1 MKDRTVQKRALGAS
15 QLTSAVRRH
24 WKVALLV
31 AAAMAGQTLLT
42 LAQPWPLRALIDHVV
57 QNPSNTNDLMSR
69 YSLTEFILVSIRGFF
84 HEDLYHFLFQGIFLL
99 ALIYCGNALLLYVQN
114 TALAT
119 LGQRVVLTIR
129 ERLFSHLVSLPH
141 GFFEK
146 ARTGDLTSR
155 ISKDTADAQDILES
169 LLTVLIRSL
178 PTVVGILVVSF
189 VMDWIY
195 ALTFVMVIPVVYWAN
210 VFFSRRTRE
219 AVRRQRRIEGA
230 LASSVQETF
239 YYHKAVTSLSL
250 ENEVV
255 DDFLEGGR
263 ESAQQ
268 AVRAGRYQGMLTA
281 SMDML
286 VGATSLLVLFV
297 GILRIIHGCLTVG
310 QLMVFLSYLNS
321 LFKPIREM
329 SKFAGRWAKSSAALE
344 RIEEIMALNPAEMGA
359 CDVPHAVPAPRFR
372 GHVQFR
378 DVWFG
383 YDKDRPLLRGFEMA
397 VAAGERVA
405 LVGDSGSGK
414 STLLH
419 LLMRLYDPDRGAVL
433 VDGRDIREFTLAS
446 LRNQMAVVLQD
457 SYIFRMSVRDNI
469 AMAKPGATEDEV
481 VAAARAAGAHEFIL
495 GLSQGYDTQLG
506 EGGGGLSG
514 GQKRRLAIARAILR
528 DAPIVVLDEPT
539 VGLDAASEK
548 RVMASIQRLTRGRT
562 TFMVTHQLA
571 TIMDFDRI
579 VVLSGG
585 EVVESG
591 RHEDLVQAGGLYQ
604 RLWESQRA
612 EEESP
617 LPAGSQEI
625 LEA

>member
-1 MKDRTVQKRALGAS
+1 
-15 QLTSAVRRH
+15 VRRH
-24 WKVALLV
+24 WKAALLV

-42 LAQPWPLRALIDHVV
+42 LAQPWPLRSMIDHVV
-57 QNPSNTNDLMSR
+57 KNPAEAHDLAAR
-69 YSLTEFILVSIRGFF
+69 YNLMEFILVSVRGFVQ
-84 HEDLYHFLFQGIFLL
+84 EDRFHFLFQGIFLL

-114 TALAT
+114 TALAS

-129 ERLFSHLVSLPH
+129 ERLFSHLVALPH
-141 GFFEK
+141 NYFEK

-169 LLTVLIRSL
+169 ILTVLIRSL
-178 PTVVGILVVSF
+178 PTIVGILVVSF
-189 VMDWIY
+189 TMDWIY
-195 ALTFVMVIPVVYWAN
+195 ALTFLMVIPVVYWAN

-219 AVRRQRRIEGA
+219 AVRKQRRIEGA
-230 LASSVQETF
+230 LASNVQEAF

-250 ENEVV
+250 ENEIV
-255 DDFLEGGR
+255 DEFLEGGR
-263 ESAQQ
+263 ESAEH
-268 AVRAGRYQGMLTA
+268 AVRAGRFQGMLTA

-321 LFKPIREM
+321 LFKPIREL
-329 SKFAGRWAKSSAALE
+329 SKFASRWAKSAAALE
-344 RIEEIMALNPAEMGA
+344 RIEEIMALNPLEVGA
-359 CDVPHAVPAPRFR
+359 SDLPHAVPAPRFR
-372 GHVQFR
+372 GHVEFR

-383 YDKDRPLLRGFEMA
+383 YEKDHPILRDFRLA
-397 VAAGERVA
+397 AAAGERVA

-414 STLLH
+414 STILH
-419 LLMRLYDPDRGAVL
+419 LLMRLYDPDRGTVAI
-433 VDGRDIREFTLAS
+433 DGRDIRDFTLAS
-446 LRNQMAVVLQD
+446 LRGQMAVVLQD
-457 SYIFRMSVRDNI
+457 SYIFRMSVRENI
-469 AMAKPGATEDEV
+469 AMAKPGASEEEIT
-481 VAAARAAGAHEFIL
+481 AAARAAGAHDFIQRL
-495 GLSQGYDTQLG
+495 PQGYDTQLG

-528 DAPIVVLDEPT
+528 DAPIVILDEPT

-548 RVMASIQRLTRGRT
+548 RVMEAIGRLTRGRT

-585 EVVESG
+585 KVVESG
-591 RHEDLVQAGGLYQ
+591 RHEDLIRADGLYR
-604 RLWESQRA
+604 RLWESQQAGEDASR
-612 EEESP
+612 SP
-617 LPAGSQEI
+617 VG
-625 LEA
+625 

>member
-1 MKDRTVQKRALGAS
+1 MTQRAS
-15 QLTSAVRRH
+15 RKWHPRSTQLASAVRRH
-24 WKVALLV
+24 WKAALLV

-42 LAQPWPLRALIDHVV
+42 LAQPWPLRSMIDHVV
-57 QNPSNTNDLMSR
+57 KNPAEAHDLAAR
-69 YSLTEFILVSIRGFF
+69 YNLMEFILVSVRGFVQ
-84 HEDLYHFLFQGIFLL
+84 EDRFHFLFQGIFLL

-114 TALAT
+114 TALAS

-129 ERLFSHLVSLPH
+129 ERLFSHLVALPH
-141 GFFEK
+141 NYFEK

-169 LLTVLIRSL
+169 ILTVLIRSL
-178 PTVVGILVVSF
+178 PTIVGILVVSF
-189 VMDWIY
+189 TMDWIY
-195 ALTFVMVIPVVYWAN
+195 ALTFLMVIPVVYWAN

-219 AVRRQRRIEGA
+219 AVRKQRRIEGA
-230 LASSVQETF
+230 LASNVQEAF

-250 ENEVV
+250 ENEIV
-255 DDFLEGGR
+255 DEFLEGGR
-263 ESAQQ
+263 ESAEH
-268 AVRAGRYQGMLTA
+268 AVRAGRFQGMLTA

-321 LFKPIREM
+321 LFKPIREL
-329 SKFAGRWAKSSAALE
+329 SKFASRWAKSAAALE
-344 RIEEIMALNPAEMGA
+344 RIEEIMALNPLEVGA
-359 CDVPHAVPAPRFR
+359 SDLPHAVPAPRFR
-372 GHVQFR
+372 GHVEFR

-383 YDKDRPLLRGFEMA
+383 YEKDHPILRDFRLA
-397 VAAGERVA
+397 AAAGERVA

-414 STLLH
+414 STILH
-419 LLMRLYDPDRGAVL
+419 LLMRLYDPDRGTVAI
-433 VDGRDIREFTLAS
+433 DGRDIRDFTLAS
-446 LRNQMAVVLQD
+446 LRGQMAVVLQD
-457 SYIFRMSVRDNI
+457 SYIFRMSVRENI
-469 AMAKPGATEDEV
+469 AMAKPGASEEEIT
-481 VAAARAAGAHEFIL
+481 AAARAAGAHDFIQRL
-495 GLSQGYDTQLG
+495 PQGYDTQLG

-528 DAPIVVLDEPT
+528 DAPIVILDEPT

-548 RVMASIQRLTRGRT
+548 RVMEAIGRLTRGRT

-585 EVVESG
+585 KVVESG
-591 RHEDLVQAGGLYQ
+591 RHEDLIRADGLYR
-604 RLWESQRA
+604 RLWESQQAGEDASR
-612 EEESP
+612 SP
-617 LPAGSQEI
+617 VG
-625 LEA
+625 

>member
-1 MKDRTVQKRALGAS
+1 MTQRAS
-15 QLTSAVRRH
+15 RKSHPRPTQLASAVRLH
-24 WKVALLV
+24 WKAALLV

-42 LAQPWPLRALIDHVV
+42 LAQPWPLRSMIDHVV
-57 QNPSNTNDLMSR
+57 KNPAEAHDLAAR
-69 YSLTEFILVSIRGFF
+69 YNLMEFILVSVRGFVQ
-84 HEDLYHFLFQGIFLL
+84 EDRFHFLFQGIFLL

-114 TALAT
+114 MALAS

-129 ERLFSHLVSLPH
+129 ERLFSHLVALPH
-141 GFFEK
+141 NYFEK

-169 LLTVLIRSL
+169 ILTVLIRSL
-178 PTVVGILVVSF
+178 PTIVGILVVSF
-189 VMDWIY
+189 TMDWIY
-195 ALTFVMVIPVVYWAN
+195 ALTFLMVIPVVYWAN

-219 AVRRQRRIEGA
+219 AVRKQRRIEGA
-230 LASSVQETF
+230 LASNVQEAF

-250 ENEVV
+250 ESEII

-263 ESAQQ
+263 ESAEH
-268 AVRAGRYQGMLTA
+268 AVRAGRFQGMLTA

-321 LFKPIREM
+321 LFKPIREL
-329 SKFAGRWAKSSAALE
+329 SKFASRWAKSAAALE
-344 RIEEIMALNPAEMGA
+344 RIEEIMALNPLEVGA
-359 CDVPHAVPAPRFR
+359 SDLPHAVPAPRFR
-372 GHVQFR
+372 GHVEFR

-383 YDKDRPLLRGFEMA
+383 YEKDHPILQDFRLA
-397 VAAGERVA
+397 AAAGERVA

-414 STLLH
+414 STILH
-419 LLMRLYDPDRGAVL
+419 LLMRLYDPDRGTVAI
-433 VDGRDIREFTLAS
+433 DGRDIRDFTLAS
-446 LRNQMAVVLQD
+446 LRGQMAVVLQD
-457 SYIFRMSVRDNI
+457 SYIFRMSVRENI
-469 AMAKPGATEDEV
+469 AMAKPGASEEEIT
-481 VAAARAAGAHEFIL
+481 AAARAAGAHDFIQRL
-495 GLSQGYDTQLG
+495 PQGYDTQLG

-528 DAPIVVLDEPT
+528 DAPIVILDEPT

-548 RVMASIQRLTRGRT
+548 RVMEAIGRLTRGRT

-585 EVVESG
+585 KVVESG
-591 RHEDLVQAGGLYQ
+591 RHEDLIRADGLYR
-604 RLWESQRA
+604 RLWESQQAGEDSSRA
-612 EEESP
+612 P
-617 LPAGSQEI
+617 VG
-625 LEA
+625 

>member
-1 MKDRTVQKRALGAS
+1 MTQRAS
-15 QLTSAVRRH
+15 RKWHPRPTQLASAVRRH
-24 WKVALLV
+24 WKAALLV

-42 LAQPWPLRALIDHVV
+42 LAQPWPLRSMIDHVV
-57 QNPSNTNDLMSR
+57 KNPAEAHDLAAR
-69 YSLTEFILVSIRGFF
+69 YNLMEFILVSVRGFVQ
-84 HEDLYHFLFQGIFLL
+84 EDRFHFLFQGIFLL

-114 TALAT
+114 TALAS

-129 ERLFSHLVSLPH
+129 ERLFSHLVALPH
-141 GFFEK
+141 NYFEK

-169 LLTVLIRSL
+169 ILTVLIRSL
-178 PTVVGILVVSF
+178 PTIVGILVVSF
-189 VMDWIY
+189 TMDWIY
-195 ALTFVMVIPVVYWAN
+195 ALTFLMVIPVVYWAN

-219 AVRRQRRIEGA
+219 AVRKQRRIEGA
-230 LASSVQETF
+230 LASNVQEAF

-250 ENEVV
+250 ENEIV
-255 DDFLEGGR
+255 DEFLEGGR
-263 ESAQQ
+263 ESAEH
-268 AVRAGRYQGMLTA
+268 AVRAGRFQGMLTA

-321 LFKPIREM
+321 LFKPIREL
-329 SKFAGRWAKSSAALE
+329 SKFASRWAKSAAALE
-344 RIEEIMALNPAEMGA
+344 RIEEIMALNPLEVGA
-359 CDVPHAVPAPRFR
+359 SDLPHAVPAPRFR
-372 GHVQFR
+372 GHVEFR

-383 YDKDRPLLRGFEMA
+383 YEKDHPILRDFRLA
-397 VAAGERVA
+397 AAAGERVA

-414 STLLH
+414 STILH
-419 LLMRLYDPDRGAVL
+419 LLMRLYDPDRGTVAI
-433 VDGRDIREFTLAS
+433 DGRDIRDFTLAS
-446 LRNQMAVVLQD
+446 LRGQMAVVLQD
-457 SYIFRMSVRDNI
+457 SYIFRMSVRENI
-469 AMAKPGATEDEV
+469 AMAKPGASEEEIT
-481 VAAARAAGAHEFIL
+481 AAARAAGAHDFIQRL
-495 GLSQGYDTQLG
+495 PQGYDTQLG

-528 DAPIVVLDEPT
+528 DAPIVILDEPT

-548 RVMASIQRLTRGRT
+548 RVMEAIGRLTRGRT

-585 EVVESG
+585 KVVESG
-591 RHEDLVQAGGLYQ
+591 RHEDLIRADGLYR
-604 RLWESQRA
+604 RLWESQQAGEDASRA
-612 EEESP
+612 P
-617 LPAGSQEI
+617 VG
-625 LEA
+625 

>member
-1 MKDRTVQKRALGAS
+1 MTQRAS
-15 QLTSAVRRH
+15 RKSHPRPTQLASAVRRH
-24 WKVALLV
+24 WKAALLV

-42 LAQPWPLRALIDHVV
+42 LAQPWPLRSMIDHVV
-57 QNPSNTNDLMSR
+57 KNPAEAHDLAAR
-69 YSLTEFILVSIRGFF
+69 YNLMEFILVSVRGFVQ
-84 HEDLYHFLFQGIFLL
+84 EDRFHFLFQGIFLL

-114 TALAT
+114 TALAS

-129 ERLFSHLVSLPH
+129 ERLFSHLVALPH
-141 GFFEK
+141 NYFEK

-169 LLTVLIRSL
+169 ILTVLIRSL
-178 PTVVGILVVSF
+178 PTIVGILVVSF
-189 VMDWIY
+189 TMDWIY
-195 ALTFVMVIPVVYWAN
+195 ALTFLMVIPVVYWAN

-219 AVRRQRRIEGA
+219 AVRKQRRIEGA
-230 LASSVQETF
+230 LASNVQEAF

-250 ENEVV
+250 ENEIV
-255 DDFLEGGR
+255 DEFLEGGR
-263 ESAQQ
+263 ESAEH
-268 AVRAGRYQGMLTA
+268 AVRAGRFQGMLTA

-321 LFKPIREM
+321 LFKPIREL
-329 SKFAGRWAKSSAALE
+329 SKFASRWAKSAAALE
-344 RIEEIMALNPAEMGA
+344 RIEEIMALNPLEVGA
-359 CDVPHAVPAPRFR
+359 SDLPHAVPAPRFR
-372 GHVQFR
+372 GHVEFR

-383 YDKDRPLLRGFEMA
+383 YEKDHPILRDFRLA
-397 VAAGERVA
+397 AAAGERVA

-414 STLLH
+414 STILH
-419 LLMRLYDPDRGAVL
+419 LLMRLYDPDRGTVAI
-433 VDGRDIREFTLAS
+433 DGRDIRDFTLAS
-446 LRNQMAVVLQD
+446 LRGQMAVVLQD
-457 SYIFRMSVRDNI
+457 SYIFRMSVRENI
-469 AMAKPGATEDEV
+469 AMAKPGASEEEIT
-481 VAAARAAGAHEFIL
+481 AAARAAGAHDFIQRL
-495 GLSQGYDTQLG
+495 PQGYDTQLG

-528 DAPIVVLDEPT
+528 DAPIVILDEPT

-548 RVMASIQRLTRGRT
+548 RVMEAIGRLTRGRT

-585 EVVESG
+585 KVVESG
-591 RHEDLVQAGGLYQ
+591 RHEDLIRADGLYR
-604 RLWESQRA
+604 RLWESQQAGEDASR
-612 EEESP
+612 SP
-617 LPAGSQEI
+617 VG
-625 LEA
+625 